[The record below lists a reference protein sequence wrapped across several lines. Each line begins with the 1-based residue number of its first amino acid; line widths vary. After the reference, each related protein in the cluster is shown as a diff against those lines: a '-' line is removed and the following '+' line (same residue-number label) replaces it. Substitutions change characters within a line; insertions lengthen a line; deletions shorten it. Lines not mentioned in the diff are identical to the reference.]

1 MAPMRRVALFV
12 FAVALFACGDDEP
25 DAPEPPVRVPP
36 PALEWVRTRLF
47 EVLDLAIPKP
57 WAQDYH
63 PFGPD
68 QVHFS
73 APKDDEFRPQLQV
86 LWRKSSETPGAW
98 AERMTGK
105 FTDNPQ
111 VNVFSAGRG
120 MVAGMAARYLIYG
133 QSAKHPQTGAK
144 MEFRTID
151 FYFAGHG
158 HVGMVRGVST
168 ARTFLAYRPLFTE
181 VARRLEYRR

>member
-1 MAPMRRVALFV
+1 MRCAALSLLLV
-12 FAVALFACGDDEP
+12 LSLFACGDDEP
-25 DAPEPPVRVPP
+25 DVPEPAPPP
-36 PALEWVRTRLF
+36 PALKWVRTRLF
-47 EVLDLAIPKP
+47 EVLELAIPEP
-57 WAQDYH
+57 WSHDYRA
-63 PFGPD
+63 FGPD

-86 LWRKSSETPGAW
+86 LWRPSKLSLGAW
-98 AERMTGK
+98 AERMADK

-111 VNVFSAGRG
+111 VNLFSKGYDSVG
-120 MVAGMAARYLIYG
+120 DMPARYLVYG
-133 QSAKHPQTGAK
+133 QTGKHPATGAA

-181 VARRLEYRR
+181 VARRLAYRR

>member
-1 MAPMRRVALFV
+1 MAPMRRAGLLAFSLAL
-12 FAVALFACGDDEP
+12 LACGDDE
-25 DAPEPPVRVPP
+25 RNPP
-36 PALEWVRTRLF
+36 PLPPRPALSWVRTRLF
-47 EVLDLAIPKP
+47 DALDLAIPEP
-57 WAQDYH
+57 WSHDYRA
-63 PFGPD
+63 FGPD

-73 APKDDEFRPQLQV
+73 APQDDGFRPQLPV
-86 LWRKSSETPGAW
+86 LWQPSEASLGTW
-98 AERMTGK
+98 AGRMTDK

-111 VNVFSAGRG
+111 VNLFSRGRET
-120 MVAGMAARYLIYG
+120 VAGMAGRYLVYG
-133 QSAKHPQTGAK
+133 QSGKHPESGAT

-181 VARRLEYRR
+181 VARRLAYRR

>member
-1 MAPMRRVALFV
+1 MAPMRRAALLALSVALC
-12 FAVALFACGDDEP
+12 ACSDDEP
-25 DAPEPPVRVPP
+25 AAPEPPPPPP
-36 PALEWVRTRLF
+36 PALKWVRTRLF
-47 EVLDLAIPKP
+47 ERLDLAIPEP
-57 WAQDYH
+57 WSHDYR

-73 APKDDEFRPQLQV
+73 APQDDDFRPQLQV
-86 LWRKSSETPGAW
+86 LWQASTATPAAW
-98 AERMTGK
+98 AGRWTGK

-111 VNVFSAGRG
+111 VQIFARGRQ
-120 MVAGMAARYLIYG
+120 MVAGMEGRYLVYG
-133 QSAKHPQTGAK
+133 QSGKHPETGAT

-168 ARTFLAYRPLFTE
+168 ARTFLAYRPLFAE
-181 VARRLEYRR
+181 VVRRLEYRR